1 MTYRKENKNYR
12 EVVSVFLVTSR
23 QVQKLKIFFWNFE
36 LRMNMLMQQM
46 SFHIIQNLKL
56 CKLFWTYRQVLHLF
70 VALFKFISVYCILFK
85 STKSTI
91 WFATQCTFK
100 FISVSIWFTKKH
112 SLCQL
117 PQCIFKFISSFDF
130 V

>member
-1 MTYRKENKNYR
+1 MRNESGQKMTYRKENKNYR
-12 EVVSVFLVTSR
+12 EVVAVFLVTSR

-70 VALFKFISVYCILFK
+70 VALFKFISVY
-85 STKSTI
+85 
-91 WFATQCTFK
+91 
-100 FISVSIWFTKKH
+100 
-112 SLCQL
+112 
-117 PQCIFKFISSFDF
+117 F

>member
-70 VALFKFISVYCILFK
+70 VALFKFITVL
-85 STKSTI
+85 
-91 WFATQCTFK
+91 
-100 FISVSIWFTKKH
+100 
-112 SLCQL
+112 
-117 PQCIFKFISSFDF
+117 DF